1 MNLQHIPNTL
11 IVIAG
16 PTASGKTELAVAIA
30 KFFHAEI
37 ISADSRQFYKEIPVG
52 TAAPSKD
59 LQQQV
64 KHHFIGNL
72 SISEEYNVSKYEQD
86 VLKLLEKSFQN
97 NAVMV
102 MVGGS
107 GMYIDAVCNGIDEL
121 PDADVQIRKNVQQL
135 YEKSGL
141 NGLHEKLQRLDP
153 EYFSV
158 VDLKNPARMMRA
170 IEVCLQTGEKYSV
183 LRKNKKKQ
191 RDFKIIK
198 IALNVPRQELVERIN
213 QRSSLM
219 ISNGWID
226 EAKDVFQYKHLNSLN
241 TVGYKELFN
250 FIEGKWSLDYALEKI
265 KTNTRRYAKR
275 QMTWF
280 RKDKEYTWFSPG
292 DETGIIQFINTRI
305 CT

>member
-292 DETGIIQFINTRI
+292 DESGIIQFINTRI